1 MSKKINLDEKIL
13 VAGSSGMAGSA
24 ICRSLKKAGYGD
36 KKLKGKIFTPQR
48 SELNFLNLDSTKSWF
63 RANKPTVLIIAA
75 ARVGGIL
82 ANSSK
87 PADFLFDNLRIQN
100 NLFETIKEFGIK
112 RLLFLGSSCIY
123 PKFSIQPI
131 KEDYLLS
138 GYLEATNQWYAV
150 AKITG
155 IKLCESFRKQ
165 YGIDALSLMPTNLYG
180 PGDNYHK
187 SESHVMAS
195 LIRKFYEAKTLNQL
209 EVNCW
214 GTGSPLREFLHV
226 DDLGRAVIFA
236 LENWDPN
243 DKKSPKNDN
252 GETLS
257 YLNVGT
263 GIDISIK
270 KLAELIANEYGYFGK
285 IKWDHNKPDGTP
297 KKLLDITRIREMG
310 WEPKI
315 TLEAGVRR
323 TISEFKEIYN
333 SKNFKG

>member
-1 MSKKINLDEKIL
+1 MDKKINFEEKIL

-24 ICRSLKKAGYGD
+24 ICRTLNKAGYGD
-36 KKLKGKIFTPQR
+36 KKLNGRIFTPQR
-48 SELNFLNLDSTKSWF
+48 NELDLLNLDLTKSWF
-63 RANKPTVLIIAA
+63 KKNKPTVLIIAA

-82 ANSSK
+82 ANASK

-100 NLFETIKEFGIK
+100 NLFECIKEFGIK

-123 PKFSIQPI
+123 PKFAPQPI
-131 KEDYLLS
+131 KEDHLLS
-138 GYLEATNQWYAV
+138 GYLEPTNQWYAI
-150 AKITG
+150 AKISG
-155 IKLCESFRKQ
+155 IKLCESFREQ

-187 SESHVMAS
+187 VDSHVMAS
-195 LIRKFYEAKTLNQL
+195 FIRKFYEAKISNSL

-226 DDLGRAVIFA
+226 DDLARAVLFA

-243 DKKSPKNDN
+243 HKNSPRNEN
-252 GETLS
+252 GEPLS

-263 GIDISIK
+263 GLDISIK
-270 KLAELIANEYGYFGK
+270 QLAELISNEYGYCGK
-285 IKWDHNKPDGTP
+285 INWDHSKPDGTP
-297 KKLLDITRIREMG
+297 KKLLDISRIRSLG

-315 TLEAGVRR
+315 TLEAGVKK
-323 TISEFKEIYN
+323 TIQEFKKIYK